1 MGKLSE
7 AELFSV
13 SYRIGASALCGRKTL
28 RYSAIVD
35 YMQDCSVF
43 HLLTLNALQN
53 HFREHNI
60 GMYVVSRQ
68 IDIFRLP
75 CYAENITLSTY
86 VYECRQLYG
95 FRNTMIY
102 GENGELCAVCSG
114 AGAFIG
120 MDSKKPIKMPVEVI
134 RSIPVYEKA
143 DMEYLPRKIAL
154 PDNVLEVRQCEPV
167 KVMKYHI
174 DANEHVNNAR
184 YVDIAEEAIE
194 LGSDVKRIRLDFRTP
209 AKIDDTIVP
218 IVYRCKD
225 KITVDLKCGDSSC
238 ALVEFGK

>member
-1 MGKLSE
+1 M
-7 AELFSV
+7 FSV

-43 HLLTLNALQN
+43 HLLTLDALQK
-53 HFREHNI
+53 HFKEYNI

-75 CYAENITLSTY
+75 YYAENITLSTY
-86 VYECRQLYG
+86 VYECKQLYG

-102 GENGELCAVCSG
+102 GENGDLCAVCFG
-114 AGAFIG
+114 AGAFID
-120 MDSKKPIKMPVEVI
+120 MDSKKPVKIPVEVLQ
-134 RSIPVYEKA
+134 SIPIYEKA
-143 DMEYLPRKIAL
+143 EMEYLPRKIAI
-154 PDNVLEVRQCEPV
+154 PDTASGVAQGEPV
-167 KVMKYHI
+167 KVVKYHI

-209 AKIDDTIVP
+209 AKLGDTIIP
-218 IVYRCKD
+218 MVYYSKE
-225 KITVDLKCGDSSC
+225 KFTVDLKCGETSC
-238 ALVEFGK
+238 AVVEFSL